1 VTYLQF
7 KFERGGTLR
16 AKLIDKAAKTIA
28 CVRRDLPLNKTVFQA
43 RWSGR
48 EIFVPVQLTEK
59 PPRECQSI
67 RAGIGDVIYFF
78 EWADGYDQ
86 TGFEAIGMFYGNE
99 IVREWRGDSAV
110 NVFAHIDE
118 SQWELMREI
127 GERVWRR
134 GGESIEITIVE
145 SDAV

>member
-1 VTYLQF
+1 
-7 KFERGGTLR
+7 
-16 AKLIDKAAKTIA
+16 
-28 CVRRDLPLNKTVFQA
+28 LNKTVFQA

-67 RAGIGDVIYFF
+67 RAGVGDVIYFF
-78 EWADGYDQ
+78 EWPDGYDQ

-99 IVREWRGDSAV
+99 IVREWRGESAV

-118 SQWELMREI
+118 SQWESMREI
-127 GERVWRR
+127 GERVWRK
-134 GGESIEITIVE
+134 GGESIEIRIIE
-145 SDAV
+145 DGAA

>member
-1 VTYLQF
+1 MTYLEFQ
-7 KFERGGTLR
+7 FERGGTLR
-16 AKLIDKAAKTIA
+16 AKLNESAERTIA
-28 CVRRDLPLNKTVFQA
+28 CIRRDLPRDKTVYQA

-48 EIFVPVQLTEK
+48 EIFVPVQLREK

-67 RAGIGDVIYFF
+67 RAGIGDVIYFT

-99 IVREWRGDSAV
+99 IVREWRGESAV

-118 SQWELMREI
+118 SQWDVMREI

-134 GGESIEITIVE
+134 GGEAIAIRLV
-145 SDAV
+145 DDNG